1 MTNTEEL
8 KKAIERSGMKI
19 GAILQ
24 TMNIKSYS
32 TLREKIEGK
41 REFNASEIYKLCEI
55 LHLDRDQMER
65 IFFAADAESHSA

>member
-8 KKAIERSGMKI
+8 KKAVERSGMKI

-24 TMNIKSYS
+24 SMNIKSYS

-41 REFNASEIYKLCEI
+41 REFTASEILKLCEI
-55 LHLDRDQMER
+55 LHLDRDQMEQ
-65 IFFAADAESHSA
+65 IFFAVVAESHSA